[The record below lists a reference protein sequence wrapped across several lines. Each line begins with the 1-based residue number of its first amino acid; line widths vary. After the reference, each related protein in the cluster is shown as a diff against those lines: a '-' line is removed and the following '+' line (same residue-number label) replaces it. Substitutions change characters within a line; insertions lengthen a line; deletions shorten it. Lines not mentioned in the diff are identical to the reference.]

1 MFGVT
6 VFSTVYLAYSDET
19 FGEYVL
25 SIYPKVIPRPKLIS
39 QKAGKKYMSAK
50 LGEILVRENLLTPQ
64 QLREALDYQREN
76 GGRLG
81 FTLVKLG
88 LITDDMITAVL
99 SRQYGVPSVNLD
111 LFDIDESVIRL
122 IPAEVSKKYSVLPLS
137 RVGATLTLAM
147 VDPTNVFAMDDIKFM
162 TGLNIE
168 PVVVSEASVHQ
179 AIGKYYDHSREIEL
193 AGVFADSNYDFSFPT
208 TTNGNGNGYSN
219 GNGVKEKPSI
229 DDQNK
234 LTHDDLVSLDEFEFG
249 AGGDAEA
256 LEVIE
261 DKEEIDLAALSRMS
275 EDAPVVRLV
284 NVLLVDSL
292 RRGASDI
299 HIEPYEKEMRI
310 RFRIDGVLYN
320 VMNPPL
326 KMRDALISRVKI
338 MSKLDI
344 AEKRLPQD
352 GRIKIK
358 VKVDNRGRELDFRVS
373 TLPTLFGEKVVL
385 RLLDKEKLMLD
396 MTKLGFEAE
405 SLEKFKRNIAKPYG
419 MVLVTGPT
427 GSGKT
432 NTLYSALQSLNTP
445 ETNIMTAED
454 PVEFNLQGINQV
466 QMKEQIGL
474 NFAAALRSF
483 LRQDPNIVLV
493 GEIRDFE
500 TAEIAIKAALTGHLV
515 LSTLH
520 TNDAPSTVSRLMNMG
535 IEPFLVATSV
545 NIIQAQRLIRRVCKE
560 CKSEHP
566 IPVEAL
572 LEAGFSPEEAPKI
585 KTYKGRGCQTC
596 NGTGYKGRVG
606 LYEVME
612 ITDTLREL
620 ILIGASALELRK
632 KAIEDG
638 MVTLRG
644 SGLQKLRDGITT
656 MEEVIRETVA

>member
-1 MFGVT
+1 
-6 VFSTVYLAYSDET
+6 
-19 FGEYVL
+19 
-25 SIYPKVIPRPKLIS
+25 
-39 QKAGKKYMSAK
+39 MSAK
-50 LGEILVRENLLTPQ
+50 LGEILVRENLLSPQ
-64 QLREALDYQREN
+64 QLREALDYQREH

-81 FTLVKLG
+81 FNLVKLG
-88 LITDDMITAVL
+88 LVSDDMITAVL
-99 SRQYGVPSVNLD
+99 SRQYGVPSVNLE

-122 IPAEVSKKYSVLPLS
+122 IPQEVAQKYSVLPLS

-168 PVVVSEASVHQ
+168 PVVVSEASVQ
-179 AIGKYYDHSREIEL
+179 EAIAKYYAQSREIEL
-193 AGVFADSNYDFSFPT
+193 AGLGADVIIDGLK
-208 TTNGNGNGYSN
+208 GNGNGHTGGITS
-219 GNGVKEKPSI
+219 
-229 DDQNK
+229 
-234 LTHDDLVSLDEFEFG
+234 DDLVSLDSLDF
-249 AGGDAEA
+249 DAEGA
-256 LEVIE
+256 ENLEVIE
-261 DKEEIDLAALSRMS
+261 DNEEIDLSSLTRMS

-284 NVLLVDSL
+284 SVLLVDAL

-299 HIEPYEKEMRI
+299 HVEPYEKELRI
-310 RFRIDGVLYN
+310 RFRIDGVLYD
-320 VMNPPL
+320 VMHPPL
-326 KMRDALISRVKI
+326 KMRDALVSRLKI

-344 AEKRLPQD
+344 SEKRLPQD

-358 VKVDNRGRELDFRVS
+358 VKVEARSRELDFRIS

-385 RLLDKEKLMLD
+385 RLLDKENLMLD
-396 MTKLGFEAE
+396 MTKLGFEPE
-405 SLEKFKRNIAKPYG
+405 SLVKFQRNIQKPYG

-432 NTLYSALQSLNTP
+432 NTLYSALQSLNQP

-454 PVEFNLQGINQV
+454 PVEFNLPGVNQV

-474 NFAAALRSF
+474 NFAAALRAF
-483 LRQDPNIVLV
+483 LRQDPNIILV

-500 TAEIAIKAALTGHLV
+500 TAEIAIKAALTGHMV

-520 TNDAPSTVSRLMNMG
+520 TNDAPSTISRLMNMG

-545 NIIQAQRLIRRVCKE
+545 NLIQAQRLIRRVCKD
-560 CKSEHP
+560 CKAENP
-566 IPVEAL
+566 TPPEAL
-572 LEAGFSPEEAPKI
+572 IEVGFTQEEAKQM

-606 LYEVME
+606 LYEVLEVTDE
-612 ITDTLREL
+612 IREL

-638 MVTLRG
+638 MISLRE
-644 SGLQKLRDGITT
+644 SGLQKIRNGITT
-656 MEEVIRETVA
+656 IEEVVRETVA